1 MNSEPGLWLRLTHPL
16 HLYDGVEKLT
26 IPFMAGTITQL
37 TLCFV
42 LLGICA
48 SDHLC
53 PNVAYL
59 TKSGNTSKGVIASI
73 LLAWCNSSPDLFS
86 NLISWLN
93 SESPATL
100 SLGEVLGSCGIII
113 CIIQGLLFYCMKEQL
128 DLTIVQRNS
137 LVTDLLFA
145 LLAMTCVLWIVVA
158 NSVTWYAS
166 FIMVAIY
173 VMYVVSKMKLHDSLQ
188 GTDDSNKDNI
198 IVGSGRLENG
208 FTMDGS
214 IRPSLLETMDLN
226 IVIQMLENANN
237 NTETISMNTVRPN
250 TFIGLQSGHS
260 KNNNRPITEPN
271 QRLDFISITGHER
284 APISTA
290 PSQNPFKPF
299 FDDVESVAEIPD
311 TSPEPPLTYH
321 DTITNSTLRMMNS
334 MLYTLFPNLK
344 NWSLKTLQSKI
355 ISVILSPMVMMLRL
369 CVPQYSE
376 ETRFNFLI
384 ILLQAILAPTVGMF
398 VIESLIDGSVSLW
411 FWFIPGTLVIL
422 FLAGL
427 FYLRFKRLLFFGTSL
442 YSDSNSQN
450 ESNELVIK
458 VSNSI
463 GIINSILCISLLAN
477 VLIEIIELYQK
488 LTGISKSLL
497 GITLFAWGNSIS
509 DLMSNLAMSQLY
521 HKLPIA
527 DSQKSA
533 VATRF
538 LSISLSAC
546 VGGMLLNTTIGI
558 GLSSLIAMIFR
569 FRTSAVPVSSSIN
582 IQFLLSI
589 SIISFTIF
597 ASIFALTRHLDL
609 IQQNVKKVG
618 LALCSTWLVA
628 TFINIFI
635 EVFQ

>member
-1 MNSEPGLWLRLTHPL
+1 
-16 HLYDGVEKLT
+16 
-26 IPFMAGTITQL
+26 
-37 TLCFV
+37 
-42 LLGICA
+42 
-48 SDHLC
+48 
-53 PNVAYL
+53 
-59 TKSGNTSKGVIASI
+59 
-73 LLAWCNSSPDLFS
+73 
-86 NLISWLN
+86 
-93 SESPATL
+93 
-100 SLGEVLGSCGIII
+100 
-113 CIIQGLLFYCMKEQL
+113 
-128 DLTIVQRNS
+128 
-137 LVTDLLFA
+137 
-145 LLAMTCVLWIVVA
+145 
-158 NSVTWYAS
+158 
-166 FIMVAIY
+166 
-173 VMYVVSKMKLHDSLQ
+173 
-188 GTDDSNKDNI
+188 
-198 IVGSGRLENG
+198 
-208 FTMDGS
+208 
-214 IRPSLLETMDLN
+214 
-226 IVIQMLENANN
+226 ML
-237 NTETISMNTVRPN
+237 
-250 TFIGLQSGHS
+250 
-260 KNNNRPITEPN
+260 
-271 QRLDFISITGHER
+271 
-284 APISTA
+284 
-290 PSQNPFKPF
+290 
-299 FDDVESVAEIPD
+299 
-311 TSPEPPLTYH
+311 
-321 DTITNSTLRMMNS
+321 
-334 MLYTLFPNLK
+334 
-344 NWSLKTLQSKI
+344 
-355 ISVILSPMVMMLRL
+355 
-369 CVPQYSE
+369 
-376 ETRFNFLI
+376 
-384 ILLQAILAPTVGMF
+384 

-546 VGGMLLNTTIGI
+546 IGGMLLNTTIGI